1 MKATMRHG
9 RGSAKHNEH
18 DPETKNARWD
28 KTKSGDNYVI
38 TCMDDEDTKTYY
50 SETDAE
56 LMFYEKTFGKT
67 LEKQNEKYIK
77 KQGKNTDRVKSM
89 EQWMQAER
97 HRPVETIL
105 QVGDKDNHPTPEELY
120 DMVVDYGNWMEDRF
134 EGHYSLISATC
145 HVDEA
150 TPHFHLRG
158 VWHYTDENGLE
169 QTGIK
174 ETMKRMGIPLPD
186 PTQPEG
192 RNNYRKTVVDT
203 ECREKW
209 YDIVES
215 YGYTIDRT
223 PQKRG
228 FGFIPAPGY
237 AAYAQA
243 MEEVNDMAA
252 EAHQRL
258 ENALERERDIEVRE
272 KELKALETAL
282 NEREETMRKKEM
294 ELTSRAKLESDVK
307 HLSEDY
313 EKLKEHPLY
322 RNEKAKAFIDK
333 RVEITKAITTA
344 NSMYSGSGEEREK
357 E

>member
-18 DPETKNARWD
+18 DPSTKNARWD

-38 TCMDDEDTKTYY
+38 TCMDDDDTETYF
-50 SETDAE
+50 SETEAE

-67 LEKQNEKYIK
+67 LAQQNEKYIK

-89 EQWMQAER
+89 KEWMEAER
-97 HRPVETIL
+97 HRPTETIL
-105 QVGDKDNHPTPEELY
+105 QVGDKNNHPTPEELY
-120 DMVVDYGNWMEDRF
+120 DMVVDYGSWLEDKF

-174 ETMKRMGIPLPD
+174 ETMKRMGVPLPD

-192 RNNYRKTVVDT
+192 RNNYRKAVVDA

-228 FGFIPAPGY
+228 FGHIPAPAY
-237 AAYAQA
+237 SAYAQA
-243 MEEVNDMAA
+243 MDEVNGMAA
-252 EAHQRL
+252 EASQRL
-258 ENALERERDIEVRE
+258 ENALEREKGIEVRE
-272 KELKALETAL
+272 KRLKALETSL
-282 NEREETMRKKEM
+282 NEREG
-294 ELTSRAKLESDVK
+294 ELTSRAKLESDLQ

-313 EKLKEHPLY
+313 EKLKQHPLY

-333 RVEITKAITTA
+333 RAEIAKAITTA
-344 NSMYSGSGEEREK
+344 NSMYHVSGGEREK

>member
-18 DPETKNARWD
+18 DPATKNARWD
-28 KTKSGDNYVI
+28 KTKSGDNYVT
-38 TCMDDEDTKTYY
+38 TCMDDDDTETYF
-50 SETDAE
+50 SETEAE

-67 LEKQNEKYIK
+67 LAKQNEKYIK

-89 EQWMQAER
+89 EEWMKAER
-97 HRPVETIL
+97 HRPTETIL
-105 QVGDKDNHPTPEELY
+105 QVGDKNNHPTPDELY
-120 DMVVDYGNWMEDRF
+120 DMVGDYANWMEDRF
-134 EGHYSLISATC
+134 GGHYSLISASC

-150 TPHFHLRG
+150 TPHFHVRG

-174 ETMKRMGIPLPD
+174 ETMKRMGVPLPD
-186 PTQPEG
+186 PSQPEG
-192 RNNYRKTVVDT
+192 RNNYRKAVVDA

-209 YDIVES
+209 YDIIES

-228 FGFIPAPGY
+228 FEHIPAPAY
-237 AAYAQA
+237 SAYAQA
-243 MEEVNDMAA
+243 MDEVNGLAA
-252 EAHQRL
+252 EASQRL
-258 ENALERERDIEVRE
+258 ENALEREKGIEVRE
-272 KELKALETAL
+272 KRLKALETSL
-282 NEREETMRKKEM
+282 NERER

-313 EKLKEHPLY
+313 EKLKQHPLY
-322 RNEKAKAFIDK
+322 RNEKAKTFIDK
-333 RVEITKAITTA
+333 RAEIAKVMAKANNMHYT
-344 NSMYSGSGEEREK
+344 SGDEREK

>member
-105 QVGDKDNHPTPEELY
+105 QVGDKDNHPTPDELY